1 MSFSLRRHI
10 HKLNNEI
17 DNLLVE
23 INDLVMENFELTY
36 QLKRETEKHFKAT
49 LKIQNLQSQLK
60 ECNRSINEQAQV
72 IIQLERDYALANR
85 MVFDYYERINFDD
98 DLISKLR
105 EENSKLREE
114 NARLRESGRGDF

>member
-60 ECNRSINEQAQV
+60 ECNRSINEQSQV

-114 NARLRESGRGDF
+114 NARLRESGRGNF